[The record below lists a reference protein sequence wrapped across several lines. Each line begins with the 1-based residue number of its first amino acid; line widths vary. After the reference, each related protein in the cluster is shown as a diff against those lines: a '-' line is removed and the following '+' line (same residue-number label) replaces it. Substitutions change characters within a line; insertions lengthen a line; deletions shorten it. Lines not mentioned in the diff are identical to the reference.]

1 MRTISPENWELVIGP
16 MLDPIYGW
24 GPSWAS
30 PLREAWEAWGDDADH
45 LEDVINLMVWASI
58 PLRETTMFRDWK
70 DDVNPLGS
78 LLEMLS
84 GARVA
89 GLHGIFPSVIT
100 GQLMHE
106 AGMNPNRKAPLGIK
120 ATKADILAGTW
131 AELST
136 LEVLCISA
144 VNDLARAG
152 KLQKV
157 IRVLPDGRQEVRCLQ
172 KFHFEPGLRD
182 DLLKVVDVYEK
193 FWTRD
198 KKPRPRAGWTPADFL
213 RLVTQASPAYAT
225 GGGYVESVMHYVEK
239 YRLDVLDSALI
250 LPA

>member
-1 MRTISPENWELVIGP
+1 MRPLSSDDWALKIAPL
-16 MLDPIYGW
+16 LDPVHGW

-30 PLREAWEAWGDDADH
+30 PLREAWESWGDDGDH
-45 LEDVINLMVWASI
+45 LDDVLNLLVWAEA
-58 PLRETTMFRDWK
+58 PLRETTLFHDWK
-70 DDVNPLGS
+70 DEVNPLGS

-120 ATKADILAGTW
+120 ATRADIEAGTW

-136 LEVLCISA
+136 LEVLRIAA

-157 IRVLPDGRQEVRCLQ
+157 LRVLPDGRQEVRCLQ
-172 KFHFEPGLRD
+172 KFHYEPGLRD
-182 DLLKVVDVYEK
+182 DMLKVVEVYEK

-198 KKPRPRAGWTPADFL
+198 KKPRPRAGWTPEDFL
-213 RLVTQASPAYAT
+213 RNVTQARPAYAT
-225 GGGYVESVMHYVEK
+225 GGGYVESVLYYVGK